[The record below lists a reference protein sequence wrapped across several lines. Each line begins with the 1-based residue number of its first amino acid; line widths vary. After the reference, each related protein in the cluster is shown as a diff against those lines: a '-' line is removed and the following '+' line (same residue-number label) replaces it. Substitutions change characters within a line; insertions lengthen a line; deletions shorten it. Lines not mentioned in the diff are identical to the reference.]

1 MEKQFSILFLFLQII
16 PGCHSSNDFTGI
28 FSFPAP
34 RNLRA
39 EFFLTDRL
47 SVQDTNHLNILIS
60 QEP

>member
-28 FSFPAP
+28 FNFPAP

-39 EFFLTDRL
+39 EFFKLTASQIR
-47 SVQDTNHLNILIS
+47 IPIIS
-60 QEP
+60 AY